1 MADKLKSAAE
11 KPTNDT
17 ADIRAQRNMSDKT
30 IGVMLVDDHAVVR
43 MGFRLL
49 LEGSRDIVVLGE
61 ADSGEE
67 AVRQFAELKPDV
79 MVMDISMP
87 GIGGLEAIERILAKE
102 PATRILV
109 LSAHEDAMHAR
120 RVLKAGAAGYL
131 TKRSAAEE
139 LIRAIGLVHQGKT
152 YLEPGIAQQMA
163 MEQLSGERNP
173 VDTLSEKEFKVFL
186 ALAKGQSVQDIADVM
201 SLSPRTVGT
210 HLYNIKQ
217 KLGASNSAE
226 LAIIAMRAGLIE
238 T

>member
-1 MADKLKSAAE
+1 M
-11 KPTNDT
+11 ND
-17 ADIRAQRNMSDKT
+17 RG

-43 MGFRLL
+43 MGFRMLL
-49 LEGSRDIVVLGE
+49 DGADDIAVLGE
-61 ADSGEE
+61 AESGEE
-67 AVRQFAELKPDV
+67 AVRRFSELKPDV
-79 MVMDISMP
+79 IVMDISMP
-87 GIGGLEAIERILAKE
+87 GIGGLEAIDRILAKN
-102 PATRILV
+102 PDMRILV

-120 RVLKAGAAGYL
+120 RVLKAGAVGYL

-139 LIRAIGLVHQGKT
+139 LIHAIRVVHRGKT

-163 MEQLSGERNP
+163 VEQVSGERNP

-186 ALAKGQSVQDIADVM
+186 SLAQGRSVQDIADVM

-226 LAIIAMRAGLIE
+226 LAIIAIRAGLINP
-238 T
+238 

>member
-1 MADKLKSAAE
+1 MRDQE
-11 KPTNDT
+11 V
-17 ADIRAQRNMSDKT
+17 
-30 IGVMLVDDHAVVR
+30 GVMLVDDHAVVR
-43 MGFRLL
+43 MGFRML
-49 LEGSRDIVVLGE
+49 LEGSTDIKVLGE

-67 AVRQFAELKPDV
+67 AVRQFGELRPDV
-79 MVMDISMP
+79 IVMDISMP
-87 GIGGLEAIERILAKE
+87 GIGGLEAIDRILAKDPE
-102 PATRILV
+102 MRILV

-139 LIRAIGLVHQGKT
+139 LMRAIRMVSQGKT

-163 MEQLSGERNP
+163 VEQVSGERNP

-186 ALAKGQSVQDIADVM
+186 SLASGRSVQDIAEVM

-226 LAIIAMRAGLIE
+226 LAIIAIRAGLIDP
-238 T
+238 